1 MEHEKKLEVS
11 ASRVEDSAD
20 RRTTLAANR
29 DRLRR
34 GADLC
39 GLDQDGAGCFGK
51 RRRGQGGHLRG
62 VVPDWVVLSTG
73 TLLVF
78 FSVFCFG
85 AAVWRELDT
94 GAVNPAPEVRRIPR
108 SVLIA
113 VNALL
118 ALVSLF
124 ALVGIWL
131 GRTGKI

>member
-29 DRLRR
+29 TVFAAERTYAAWIRTALVALASGV
-34 GADLC
+34 GAK
-39 GLDQDGAGCFGK
+39 AT
-51 RRRGQGGHLRG
+51 LRG

-94 GAVNPAPEVRRIPR
+94 GADNPAPEVRRIPR